1 MKIIFHDDYKNST
14 YAPDIAAAEG
24 RMEAI
29 MDLLS
34 KEEGYSVLKPVAAGI
49 EDLLRAHTR
58 GHVDRISQD
67 EKLFHMASLAAG
79 GAISAAEIALDG
91 EPAFA
96 CIRPPGHHAS
106 GDSHWGFCYFNNMG
120 IALLKLRSKGQIKG
134 AFVLDFDAHTGDG
147 NIDVLSEYPEIKILN
162 PFADDRNAYIEKIE
176 KALNNIEGVD
186 IIAASAGFD
195 SYEKDLGKKLKTF
208 DFYLMG
214 RLLKKAS
221 KRLCNG
227 RRFAILEGGYYL
239 PDLGK
244 NVLAFCQGLAGR
256 ETSESTLTPRHRG
269 GKGDLLSR
277 SGR

>member
-1 MKIIFHDDYKNST
+1 
-14 YAPDIAAAEG
+14 
-24 RMEAI
+24 MEAI

-34 KEEGYSVLKPVAAGI
+34 KESGYSVLKPVAAGI

-58 GHVDRISQD
+58 GHVDKIGQD

-79 GAISAAEIALDG
+79 GAISAAQIALDG
-91 EPAFA
+91 EP
-96 CIRPPGHHAS
+96 
-106 GDSHWGFCYFNNMG
+106 
-120 IALLKLRSKGQIKG
+120 

-162 PFADDRNAYIEKIE
+162 PFADDRNAYIEKVE
-176 KALNNIEGVD
+176 KTLNNIKGVD
-186 IIAASAGFD
+186 IIAVSAGFD

-221 KRLCNG
+221 KRLCHG

-244 NVLAFCQGLAGR
+244 NVLAFCQGLAGSLR
-256 ETSESTLTPRHRG
+256 EI
-269 GKGDLLSR
+269 
-277 SGR
+277 